1 MDFITDEMVEA
12 AVRGWFKK
20 DATWDDR
27 VPEGDMAIYK
37 EDMRAALVAAMRAAW
52 RPIESAP
59 KDGTTVFVHVPG
71 ESRYPTA
78 AQFSSR
84 EYFEEQYG
92 APEYMDE
99 GWYWAFG
106 YPSDFHE
113 DTIEP
118 THWQPLPPPPA
129 KEGV

>member
-1 MDFITDEMVEA
+1 MTDFITDEMVEA

-52 RPIESAP
+52 RPISEMP
-59 KDGTTVFVHVPG
+59 KDGTRVL
-71 ESRYPTA
+71 
-78 AQFSSR
+78 
-84 EYFEEQYG
+84 
-92 APEYMDE
+92 
-99 GWYWAFG
+99 AFG
-106 YPSDFHE
+106 GILEDVAECRYSQDGKCWVTDPYVIYEDERPSRH
-113 DTIEP
+113 P
-118 THWQPLPPPPA
+118 TRWQPLPPPPA